1 MTDADLIECATEF
14 REGMLGEGAS
24 TMMCAAVCWPLAGF
38 LRFSG
43 VDCETED
50 REIADEGYPANH
62 VWLRLADGR
71 VLDPTADQFPAL
83 GLPAIYLGK
92 PVAPIHRP
100 AQKDA
105 A

>member
-1 MTDADLIECATEF
+1 MTDDDLIECATGF
-14 REGMLGEGAS
+14 REGLLGGRES
-24 TMMCAAVCWPLAGF
+24 EMMCAAVCGPLAGF

-50 REIADEGYPANH
+50 REISDEDYPANH

-71 VLDPTADQFPAL
+71 VLDPTADQFPSL
-83 GLPAIYLGK
+83 GLPAVYLGK
-92 PVAPIHRP
+92 PIAPIHRP
-100 AQKDA
+100 RA